1 MSSVELDEVTFELA
15 MMGANGSFLDMLED
29 IYEKWSNGSVL
40 SARQTEVVIN
50 AAERASDAL
59 HAKQF
64 KRPEG
69 RLTGRPTLRRR

>member
-50 AAERASDAL
+50 AAERAAER
-59 HAKQF
+59 H
-64 KRPEG
+64 PEG